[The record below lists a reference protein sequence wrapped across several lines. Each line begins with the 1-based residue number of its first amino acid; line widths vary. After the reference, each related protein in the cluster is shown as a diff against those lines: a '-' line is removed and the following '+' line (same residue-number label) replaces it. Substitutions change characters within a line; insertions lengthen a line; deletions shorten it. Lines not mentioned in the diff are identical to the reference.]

1 VAFLAALILLT
12 TLAVF
17 AANIYVIKDATQAVV
32 FSTNKIQYHPLAML
46 LGTDDAE
53 SIRRRTEAALF
64 LYDKAKF
71 SKLIV
76 SGNPDNHGV
85 NEPAI
90 IRETLER
97 EGMPTNLID
106 IDETGFRTLE
116 SIRLLQRRGLTN
128 VLLISDDYHIHR
140 AVFLAHKLHI
150 PVVGFAA
157 KHPAFSATVLRSRIR
172 EYLARLNAVLET
184 WSAE

>member
-1 VAFLAALILLT
+1 
-12 TLAVF
+12 
-17 AANIYVIKDATQAVV
+17 
-32 FSTNKIQYHPLAML
+32 
-46 LGTDDAE
+46 
-53 SIRRRTEAALF
+53 
-64 LYDKAKF
+64 
-71 SKLIV
+71 
-76 SGNPDNHGV
+76 
-85 NEPAI
+85 
-90 IRETLER
+90 
-97 EGMPTNLID
+97 MPTNLID

-140 AVFLAHKLHI
+140 AVFLADKLHI